1 MNKNCNVVMLA
12 ALLVATGNVLAED
25 EDEVESED
33 KSPWTSSV
41 ELGFIRTTGNTA
53 TQNIA
58 AKADLI
64 YEVDK
69 WRHTGHAEA
78 YSSEAENQETGENE
92 VSAERYQLLG
102 KSDYKFTERD
112 YAYGL
117 INLQKDRFSGFEY
130 DHIVSVGYGR
140 KVIKQDNM
148 ELDLEIGPGERFF
161 KIDVP
166 DAEADEEAVL
176 RLAANYWWQITDTSK
191 FTQLLST
198 DIGEEITSSE
208 SITGIQA
215 NINKTLALKF
225 TYTVRHKTKVPSDK
239 EKTDTETGVTL
250 VYNF

>member
-1 MNKNCNVVMLA
+1 MV
-12 ALLVATGNVLAED
+12 
-25 EDEVESED
+25 
-33 KSPWTSSV
+33 
-41 ELGFIRTTGNTA
+41 
-53 TQNIA
+53 
-58 AKADLI
+58 

-69 WRHTGHAEA
+69 WRHTGHAEGYGA
-78 YSSEAENQETGENE
+78 EAKNQETDENE

-112 YAYGL
+112 YIYGL

-130 DHIVSVGYGR
+130 DHIVSLGYGR
-140 KVIKQDNM
+140 KAILKDNM

-161 KIDVP
+161 KVDV
-166 DAEADEEAVL
+166 DGSEADEEAVL
-176 RLAANYWWQITDTSK
+176 RLAAKYWWQISDSSK

-225 TYTVRHKTKVPSDK
+225 TYTVRHKTKVPVDK
-239 EKTDTETGVTL
+239 EKTDTEAAMTL

>member
-1 MNKNCNVVMLA
+1 MKKYCYTLTLASLLTVSGNALA
-12 ALLVATGNVLAED
+12 AEEDASLAE
-25 EDEVESED
+25 
-33 KSPWTSSV
+33 KSPWKSSA
-41 ELGFIRTTGNTA
+41 EFGFIRTTGNTE

-58 AKADLI
+58 AKADVV

-69 WRHTGHAEA
+69 WRHTGHAEGYGA
-78 YSSEAENQETGENE
+78 EAKNQDTDENE
-92 VSAERYQLLG
+92 VSAERYELSG

-117 INLQKDRFSGFEY
+117 IKLKKDRFSGFEY

-140 KVIKQDNM
+140 KAIKQDNM

-161 KIDVP
+161 KVD
-166 DAEADEEAVL
+166 DGESDDEAVL
-176 RLAANYWWQITDTSK
+176 RLAAKYWWQITDSSK

-198 DIGEEITSSE
+198 EIGEDITSSE
-208 SITGIQA
+208 SVTGIQA

-225 TYTVRHKTKVPSDK
+225 TYTVRHKTKVPADN
-239 EKTDTETGVTL
+239 EKMDTETAMTL